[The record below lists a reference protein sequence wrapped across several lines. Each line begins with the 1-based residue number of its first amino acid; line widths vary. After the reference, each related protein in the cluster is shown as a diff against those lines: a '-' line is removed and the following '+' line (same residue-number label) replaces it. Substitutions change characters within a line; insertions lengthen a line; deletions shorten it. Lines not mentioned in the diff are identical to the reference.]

1 MSLPQVELDDRRFQ
15 DLVNEARTRVA
26 RACPEWSEHN
36 VSDPGITLIELF
48 AWMTDMLVYRLNR
61 VPDKLHVALL
71 ELLGITLAP
80 PAPAATD
87 VRLRLAAAAVEP
99 VRVPAWD
106 TEVGTIR
113 TPREESIVFQTSADF
128 TIPALKPK
136 AYMIEH
142 DGAAHEIPVGS
153 GVARPR
159 GGDQA
164 PFAAPPVP
172 GDALYLGFDQP
183 LARLV
188 IGVSVECSQARGAG
202 VDPEDPPLR
211 WEYSTGEGVLGWREA
226 TLLADHTGGFNYGS
240 GVVEL
245 ELPAQ
250 TGQATVGERKL
261 HWIRCRVDPFTR
273 AEVAAAYTLPP
284 EIYSITAGAIGARI
298 PAMHATRRRAEVL
311 GESDGTPGQTFRLRY
326 GPALALQ
333 GDETLEVLPP
343 RAQEW
348 ERWQVVDSFS
358 ESGADDPHFL
368 FDAASGEVHLGTAVN
383 AGDGSWQQYGRV
395 PPKGA
400 LLRMSGYRS
409 GGGRRG
415 NLAPGTLTVL
425 KSSIPGVASA
435 TNPVPATGGVDG
447 ETLDDARRRAPLQL
461 RTRYR
466 AVTADDFEALCR
478 EASRQV
484 ARVFCI
490 PPDPDDALVRL
501 RLLPMVEDSARKLS
515 VEELTPG
522 EELLAQVAAHLD
534 PRRMVGTRVH
544 LAPVPLRGVSVVCD
558 VQAALGADPGRV
570 EADIERML
578 YTYLNP
584 LVGGNPHGMGTGWE
598 FGRALNQ
605 GELFGVVHQVPGVEF
620 VKILRVYE
628 TDLVTGKQDPKPLG
642 SHLEI
647 AAHELVASGTHIV
660 KAEHR
665 EL

>member
-1 MSLPQVELDDRRFQ
+1 VSLPQVDLDDRRFQ

-26 RACPEWSEHN
+26 RACPEWTEHN

-61 VPDKLHVALL
+61 VPDKVHVALL

-87 VRLRLAAAAVEP
+87 LRFRLAAPAAEP
-99 VRVPAWD
+99 VPVGAWD
-106 TEVGTIR
+106 TEVGTLR

-128 TIPALKPK
+128 TIPALRPK
-136 AYMIEH
+136 AYMLEH
-142 DGAAHEIPVGS
+142 DGAAREIPVGS

-172 GDALYLGFDQP
+172 GDALYLGFDTS
-183 LARLV
+183 LSRLV
-188 IGVSVECSQARGAG
+188 VGVSVECSQARGAG

-211 WEYSTGEGVLGWREA
+211 WEYSTGEGALGWREA
-226 TLLADHTGGFNYGS
+226 TVLADHTGGFNYGS

-245 ELPAQ
+245 ELPAE

-273 AEVAAAYTLPP
+273 SEVAAAYTLPP

-298 PAMHATRRRAEVL
+298 PAMHASRRRAELL
-311 GESDGTPGQTFRLRY
+311 GESDGTPGQSFRLRHAPVLSL
-326 GPALALQ
+326 GN
-333 GDETLEVLPP
+333 DETLEVLPP
-343 RAQEW
+343 RGDEW
-348 ERWQVVDSFS
+348 ERWELVESFA
-358 ESGADDPHFL
+358 ESSADDRHFVL
-368 FDAASGEVHLGTAVN
+368 DAASGEVQLGTAVY
-383 AGDGSWQQYGRV
+383 AGDGSWRQFGAV
-395 PPKGA
+395 PAKGS

-415 NLAPGTLTVL
+415 NLAAGTLNVL
-425 KSSIPGVASA
+425 KSSIPGVASV
-435 TNPVPATGGVDG
+435 TNPGAATGGVDG
-447 ETLDDARRRAPLQL
+447 ETLEDARRRAPLEL

-466 AVTADDFEALCR
+466 AVTADDFEALSR

-484 ARVFCI
+484 ARVYCI
-490 PPDPDDALVRL
+490 PPDPDDALVRV
-501 RLLPMVEDSARKLS
+501 RLLPMIEDAHRKLTL
-515 VEELTPG
+515 EELTPG
-522 EELLAQVAAHLD
+522 DDLLAQVAAYLD
-534 PRRMVGTRVH
+534 PRRMVGSRVH
-544 LAPVPLRGVSVVCD
+544 LAPVQLRGVSVVCD

-570 EADIERML
+570 EVDIERML

-584 LVGGNPHGMGTGWE
+584 LVGGNPHGPGTGWE
-598 FGRALNQ
+598 FGRSLNQ

-628 TDLVTGKQDPKPLG
+628 TDLVTGRQDPKPLG

-660 KAEHR
+660 KAAHR
-665 EL
+665 EM

>member
-1 MSLPQVELDDRRFQ
+1 MGLPQVELDDRRFQ
-15 DLVNEARTRVA
+15 DLVNEARTRIA

-71 ELLGITLAP
+71 ELLGVTLAP
-80 PAPAATD
+80 PAPASTE

-136 AYMIEH
+136 AYLIEH
-142 DGAAHEIPVGS
+142 DGAAREIPVGS

-172 GDALYLGFDQP
+172 GDALYLGFDHS
-183 LARLV
+183 LSRLV

-226 TLLADHTGGFNYGS
+226 TVLADHTGGFNYGS

-311 GESDGTPGQTFRLRY
+311 GESDGTPGQRLRLRHA
-326 GPALALQ
+326 PALALQ

-343 RAQEW
+343 RGQEW
-348 ERWQVVDSFS
+348 ERWQAVESFA
-358 ESGADDPHFL
+358 ESGDDDPHFV
-368 FDAASGEVHLGTAVN
+368 FDAASGEVQLGTAVN
-383 AGDGSWQQYGRV
+383 AGDGSWRQYGRV

-415 NLAPGTLTVL
+415 NLAPGTLSVL
-425 KSSIPGVASA
+425 KSSIPSVAA
-435 TNPVPATGGVDG
+435 VTNPVPATGGVDG

-461 RTRYR
+461 RARYR
-466 AVTADDFEALCR
+466 AVTADDFEVLCR

-570 EADIERML
+570 EHDIERML

-584 LVGGNPHGMGTGWE
+584 LVGGNPHGPGGGWE

-647 AAHELVASGTHIV
+647 APHELVASGTHIV